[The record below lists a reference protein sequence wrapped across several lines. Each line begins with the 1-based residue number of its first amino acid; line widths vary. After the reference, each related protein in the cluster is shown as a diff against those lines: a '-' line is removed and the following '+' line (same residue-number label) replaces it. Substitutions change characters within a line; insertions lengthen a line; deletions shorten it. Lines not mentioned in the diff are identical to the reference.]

1 MSVAATLAVQ
11 LNELLNV
18 DFSYTC
24 PSPRRIANGNDTK
37 EKKGSDSRLSAAHL
51 CLIFI
56 LLFRAFARL
65 VASTTLVLRPT
76 LSVAEAD
83 DGFFP

>member
-1 MSVAATLAVQ
+1 M
-11 LNELLNV
+11 
-18 DFSYTC
+18 DFSYPC
-24 PSPRRIANGNDTK
+24 PSPRRLINEGNTK
-37 EKKGSDSRLSAAHL
+37 KERKGSRLPAAHL
-51 CLIFI
+51 FLIFI

-83 DGFFP
+83 GGNSHIQYLYRF